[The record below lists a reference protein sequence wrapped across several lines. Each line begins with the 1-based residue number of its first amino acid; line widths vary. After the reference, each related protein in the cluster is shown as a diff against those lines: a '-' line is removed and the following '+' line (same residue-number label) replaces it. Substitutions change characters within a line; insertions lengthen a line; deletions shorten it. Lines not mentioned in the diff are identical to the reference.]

1 MRRLFSRFI
10 ADESGATAIEY
21 GLIVALTVVAVL
33 GALSLFGA
41 AGTGVISGAMNAVAT
56 ALSGG

>member
-1 MRRLFSRFI
+1 MRRLISCFI

-41 AGTGVISGAMNAVAT
+41 AGNGVISSAMNAVAT

>member
-1 MRRLFSRFI
+1 MRRLILRFV
-10 ADESGATAIEY
+10 ADQGGATAIEY

-41 AGTGVISGAMNAVAT
+41 AGTGVISGAMNAVAN
-56 ALSGG
+56 ALSNG

>member
-1 MRRLFSRFI
+1 MQRLISRFM
-10 ADESGATAIEY
+10 ADDSGATAIEY
-21 GLIVALTVVAVL
+21 GLIVALMVVTVL

-41 AGTGVISGAMNAVAT
+41 AGTGVISDAMNAVVT